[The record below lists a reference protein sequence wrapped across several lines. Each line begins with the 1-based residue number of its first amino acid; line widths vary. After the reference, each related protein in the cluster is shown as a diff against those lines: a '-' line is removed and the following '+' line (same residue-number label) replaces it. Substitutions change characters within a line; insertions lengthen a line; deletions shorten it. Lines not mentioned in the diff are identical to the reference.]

1 MPALQ
6 LSSSARQAVIVAIL
20 VILSS
25 FGVGVVRL
33 AWMDVSL
40 RALASEE
47 QAKVDSLKQAIS
59 QTDKDIARA
68 KTDDYVK
75 DWAREI
81 AKQTRAGEIPVVLVA
96 SSSSAPA
103 IGRAA
108 PSPAAPPPTSAGIP
122 RWRALLDQLFG
133 GR

>member
-1 MPALQ
+1 MPALH
-6 LSSSARQAVIVAIL
+6 LSSSARQALIVALL

-33 AWMDVSL
+33 AWMDLSL
-40 RALASEE
+40 RALASQE
-47 QAKVDSLKQAIS
+47 QAKVDSLKQEIS

-68 KTDDYVK
+68 KTDEYVK
-75 DWAREI
+75 DWARQV

-96 SSSSAPA
+96 PGAASTSSSPAPSSSVAPA
-103 IGRAA
+103 
-108 PSPAAPPPTSAGIP
+108 PASAGVP
-122 RWRALLDQLFG
+122 RWRVLLDQLFA